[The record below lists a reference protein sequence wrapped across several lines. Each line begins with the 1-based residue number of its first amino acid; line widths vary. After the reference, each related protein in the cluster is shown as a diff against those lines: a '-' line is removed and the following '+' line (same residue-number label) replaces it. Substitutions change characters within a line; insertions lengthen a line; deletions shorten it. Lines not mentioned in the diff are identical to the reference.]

1 MGEKHTEKSVKNPLC
16 NVSQSKRNG
25 YLCSMIELSR
35 HIESLLLKHDCV
47 IVPGL
52 GGFVTQYVPA
62 RRIADEQLFLPPC
75 RSVGFNS
82 ELAINDGLLA
92 QSYMHAYDSTYP
104 ESLKLIDDAVAQ
116 LKEELAEKGE
126 YMLHGIGLLKLG
138 VNGQYNFEP
147 CEAGVISPELY
158 GLDSLSLPVL
168 TQSQTDE
175 PSAENNTSTK
185 NKIKQLKPR
194 LKRTEKDY
202 TISLNRELVTY
213 VAAAVVAMF
222 FYFIWATPVGNS
234 SKMEQQNAAVISE
247 QLFAPIVNAAR
258 TTDAPAQKETEAAKA
273 KEAEL
278 EGTTP
283 AAPVAPASSG
293 KAEEKVTLAAG
304 KYTIVLASA
313 IPQGNAR
320 ELTAQL
326 KKQGLADA
334 KIYLRGRMVRVI
346 YGAYATQQEAQLQL
360 RKLRDNEAF
369 DQAWV
374 MEVQ

>member
-1 MGEKHTEKSVKNPLC
+1 M
-16 NVSQSKRNG
+16 
-25 YLCSMIELSR
+25 
-35 HIESLLLKHDCV
+35 
-47 IVPGL
+47 
-52 GGFVTQYVPA
+52 
-62 RRIADEQLFLPPC
+62 
-75 RSVGFNS
+75 
-82 ELAINDGLLA
+82 
-92 QSYMHAYDSTYP
+92 
-104 ESLKLIDDAVAQ
+104 
-116 LKEELAEKGE
+116 
-126 YMLHGIGLLKLG
+126 
-138 VNGQYNFEP
+138 
-147 CEAGVISPELY
+147 
-158 GLDSLSLPVL
+158 L

-202 TISLNRELVTY
+202 TISLNRELVNY

-326 KKQGLADA
+326 KKQGLADT

-346 YGAYATQQEAQLQL
+346 YGAYATQQEARLQL